1 MLNQHSTEQTITIGP
16 HERHALWGIKEIWG
30 FRELLFFLGWR
41 DLKVRY
47 KQTALGVVW
56 VLLQPL
62 TLMLIFTF
70 VFGRLAKLPSEGVPY
85 HLFALAGLVPWL
97 LFSTVV
103 SQVSSS
109 LVTDARIISK
119 IYFPRLIVPLSASI
133 SCLLDSFIS
142 LALLL
147 VIYFASGGDFSLRLL
162 FLPIWIVGT
171 LLVALSFSIGLA
183 ALNAKFRDFRYVI
196 PFGLQLMMFLTPVV
210 YSSSLVPGSVHW
222 LYALNPMALMVDGFR
237 WSVLGV
243 GEISAGAV
251 LATGIVLTIAGMLS
265 IRYFRS
271 VEDFLADIL

>member
-1 MLNQHSTEQTITIGP
+1 MLTQHAREQTITINAQD
-16 HERHALWGIKEIWG
+16 RHALWGFKEIWE

-85 HLFALAGLVPWL
+85 HQFALAGLVPWL
-97 LFSTVV
+97 LFTSVV

-119 IYFPRLIVPLSASI
+119 IYFPRLIVPLAASMA
-133 SCLLDSFIS
+133 CLLDSFIS
-142 LALLL
+142 LGLLL
-147 VIYFASGGDFSLRLL
+147 LIVFASGGDFSLRLL

-210 YSSSLVPGSVHW
+210 YSSSLVPESFHW
-222 LYALNPMALMVDGFR
+222 LYALNPMVLMVDGFR

-243 GEISAGAV
+243 GEISV
-251 LATGIVLTIAGMLS
+251 GIVLVTGVVLAMAGMLS

-271 VEDFLADIL
+271 VEELLADIL

>member
-1 MLNQHSTEQTITIGP
+1 MLTLHSKEQTVTISP
-16 HERHALWGIKEIWG
+16 RDNHALLGVKEIWE
-30 FRELLFFLGWR
+30 FRGLLFFLAWR

-47 KQTALGVVW
+47 KQTALGVIW

-70 VFGRLAKLPSEGVPY
+70 VFGRLAKLPSEGAPY
-85 HLFALAGLVPWL
+85 YLFALAGLVPWI
-97 LFSTVV
+97 LFASVI
-103 SQVSSS
+103 SQVSNS
-109 LVTDARIISK
+109 LVADARIISK

-142 LALLL
+142 LVL
-147 VIYFASGGDFSLRLL
+147 VLVVYFSSGGDLSLRLL
-162 FLPIWIVGT
+162 FLPIWILGT

-210 YSSSLVPGSVHW
+210 YSSSLVPESIQW
-222 LYALNPMALMVDGFR
+222 LYALNPMVLMVDGFR
-237 WSVLGV
+237 WSVLNV
-243 GEISAGAV
+243 GEISAGTV
-251 LATGIVLTIAGMLS
+251 LAFGTVLTIAGVLS

>member
-1 MLNQHSTEQTITIGP
+1 MLMQYSKEHTITIKP
-16 HERHALWGIKEIWG
+16 HEHLSLLGIKEIWEYRG
-30 FRELLFFLGWR
+30 LLFYLAWR

-47 KQTALGVVW
+47 KQTALGVIW

-70 VFGRLAKLPSEGVPY
+70 VFGQLAKLPSEGAPY

-97 LFSTVV
+97 LFSSIVG
-103 SQVSSS
+103 QVSNS

-119 IYFPRLIVPLSASI
+119 IYFPRLIVPLSASV

-196 PFGLQLMMFLTPVV
+196 PFGLQLMMFLTPVF
-210 YSSSLVPGSVHW
+210 YTSSIVPESIHW

-243 GEISAGAV
+243 GEISAVVV
-251 LATGIVLTIAGMLS
+251 LVAGIILTIAGILS

-271 VEDFLADIL
+271 VEDLLADIL